1 MNKLD
6 FTNSLSELIRMS
18 NIYFITGF
26 PLELEE
32 IPKGM
37 RFPDMIKVWL
47 FIGWKK
53 KYVNGPKN

>member
-53 KYVNGPKN
+53 

>member
-6 FTNSLSELIRMS
+6 FTNSLSEFIHMS

-26 PLELEE
+26 PLEPEE
-32 IPKGM
+32 VPKGM
-37 RFPDMIKVWL
+37 RFPDMLKVCL

-53 KYVNGPKN
+53 